1 MKHEIKNLS
10 PDVPMGGEC
19 SFVIDGIHYSIY
31 REPTDIKA
39 GSVLVSTVDSEALK
53 RENNGNVLR
62 IPEAVKYKNND
73 FVVVGICGCAISGNI
88 NELYLPPTLEIFSGY
103 SFCDC
108 TIGCI
113 YRSNPETD
121 NPPMFRVESN
131 SLIFDK
137 SGDRLIYASTNIPI
151 GLGEWR
157 GTKII
162 GEYAFC
168 NFKGKE
174 ITIPYSVE
182 YVERMAFADSKSLR
196 TVYFEEHIPCGV
208 NISTFNLVYENIC
221 MKLIRKP

>member
-10 PDVPMGGEC
+10 PDVPMGGEG
-19 SFVIDGIHYSIY
+19 SFVIDNIQYFEIDN
-31 REPTDIKA
+31 PNKA
-39 GSVLVSTVDSEALK
+39 GEKALLVSCVNSNAIKKE
-53 RENNGNVLR
+53 GNEDVLR
-62 IPEAVKYKNND
+62 IPETVIYHCKRYE
-73 FVVVGICGCAISGNI
+73 VIGICGSAIGGNI
-88 NELYLPPTLEIFSGY
+88 SILYLPHTLRIFSGY
-103 SFCDC
+103 SFCNCKVDV
-108 TIGCI
+108 IKML
-113 YRSNPETD
+113 ND
-121 NPPMFRVESN
+121 KESEYFSILN
-131 SLIFDK
+131 RSLIFDK
-137 SGDRLIYASTNIPI
+137 SGNRLIYASTNIPI

-182 YVERMAFADSKSLR
+182 YVERMAFADAKNLR

-221 MKLIRKP
+221 IKLIRKP

>member
-10 PDVPMGGEC
+10 PEVPMGGEG

-31 REPTDIKA
+31 REPTEKIA
-39 GSVLVSTVDSEALK
+39 GSVLVSMVEPKAIK
-53 RENNGNVLR
+53 CENNGNVLC
-62 IPEAVKYKNND
+62 IPEAIKSDNSV
-73 FVVVGICGCAISGNI
+73 FVVKGICGSAISGNI

-103 SFCDC
+103 SFCNC

-137 SGDRLIYASTNIPI
+137 SGDRLIYASTNIST

-182 YVERMAFADSKSLR
+182 YVERMAFADAQNLR

-208 NISTFNLVYENIC
+208 NISTFNLVDENIC
-221 MKLIRKP
+221 IKLIRKP

>member
-10 PDVPMGGEC
+10 PEVPMGGEG

-39 GSVLVSTVDSEALK
+39 GSVLVSMVTSEAIK

-62 IPEAVKYKNND
+62 IPETVKNDKNIYI
-73 FVVVGICGCAISGNI
+73 VVGICESAITVDVNKLI
-88 NELYLPPTLEIFSGY
+88 LPPTLEIFSGA
-103 SFCDC
+103 SFSKCS
-108 TIGCI
+108 IGCI
-113 YRSNPETD
+113 EITTPETD
-121 NPPMFRVESN
+121 IPPMISVENS

-137 SGDRLIYASTNIPI
+137 SGERLIYASNKIPI
-151 GLGEWR
+151 SVAEWR

-162 GEYAFC
+162 GEYAFRDY
-168 NFKGKE
+168 KGEE
-174 ITIPYSVE
+174 ITIPHSVE
-182 YVERMAFADSKSLR
+182 YVERLAFAKADNLK

-221 MKLIRKP
+221 IKLIRKP